1 MIKKSA
7 ISLISYDANRF
18 LCDSIKRYYDYVDEI
33 VLGIDKDRITWSGNP
48 FEIDED
54 ALWKELSTID
64 GDSKIT
70 IVEEDFHQSKVAIEN
85 DNYERNFLKQE
96 TKHDW
101 IVSID
106 ADEMLINPKE
116 FFYDYLPLVE
126 PYKNKKDMFNLVTYI
141 KS

>member
-1 MIKKSA
+1 ME
-7 ISLISYDANRF
+7 R
-18 LCDSIKRYYDYVDEI
+18 V
-33 VLGIDKDRITWSGNP
+33 
-48 FEIDED
+48 
-54 ALWKELSTID
+54 STID

-106 ADEMLINPKE
+106 ADEMLINPKN
-116 FFYDYLPLVE
+116 FSMIIYLLL
-126 PYKNKKDMFNLVTYI
+126 NLI
-141 KS
+141 K